1 MVPGV
6 RRVLIPLALACVAIA
21 ACDDDGGNGASGSTG
36 DQQTSAAASGGVK
49 LSRIGMFAQPTYV
62 TAPKGDRKRLFV
74 VEQEGTIR
82 VLVSRKVRSKP
93 FLDIS
98 ADVNCCGERGL
109 FSMAFAPDYA
119 DSGRFYV
126 YFTGGN
132 GDILVQQ
139 FTRSSNPDVADKGS
153 RREVIRIGHSQFP
166 NHNGGQLQTGPDGML
181 YLGTGDGGGGG
192 DPFRNGQSLSTLL
205 AKLLRI
211 DPRPGG
217 GYSVPTDNPFRGQGG
232 ARGEIWS
239 YGLRNPYR
247 FSFDRKTGAL
257 TIGDVG
263 QNSWDEVDFPRNS
276 GRGANFGWS
285 VFEANDRF
293 RPGSAPG
300 HVKPVIRSQLGTSD
314 GNCALIGGYVVRDSS
329 LKALNGRYVWGDNCN
344 PAIYSAK
351 LTTGGASAKRS
362 TGLRVRSLSSFG
374 EDGLGRVY
382 ATSLGGSV
390 YRLVPK

>member
-1 MVPGV
+1 V
-6 RRVLIPLALACVAIA
+6 RRVLIPLALACAAIA
-21 ACDDDGGNGASGSTG
+21 ACDDDGSGSTG
-36 DQQTSAAASGGVK
+36 GAGDPQTTAAASSVR
-49 LSRIGMFAQPTYV
+49 LARIGSFEQPTYV
-62 TAPKGDRKRLFV
+62 TAPKGDKRRLFV

-82 VLVSRKVRSKP
+82 LLVNRKKRSKP

-109 FSMAFAPDYA
+109 LSMAFAPDYA

-126 YFTGGN
+126 YFTGEN
-132 GDILVQQ
+132 GDIRVQQ
-139 FTRSSNPDVADKGS
+139 FTRSSNSEVADKGS
-153 RREVIRIGHSQFP
+153 RREVVRIGHSQFP

-192 DPFRNGQSLSTLL
+192 DTLRSGQSLGTLL
-205 AKLLRI
+205 GKLLRI

-217 GYSVPTDNPFRGQGG
+217 GYKIPTDNPFRGQSG

-247 FSFDRKTGAL
+247 FTFDRKTDAL
-257 TIGDVG
+257 AIGDVG
-263 QNSWDEVDFPRNS
+263 QDVWDEVDFPAKR

-285 VFEANDRF
+285 VFEADERF
-293 RPGSAPG
+293 RSGSAPG
-300 HVKPVIRSQLGTSD
+300 HVKPVIKSRLHQN

-351 LTTGGASAKRS
+351 LSTGGASTKRS
-362 TGLRVRSLSSFG
+362 TGLRVSSLSSFG

-390 YRLVPK
+390 YRLVAK

>member
-1 MVPGV
+1 V
-6 RRVLIPLALACVAIA
+6 RRVLIPLALACAAIA
-21 ACDDDGGNGASGSTG
+21 ACDEDRGNGASGSTSDG
-36 DQQTSAAASGGVK
+36 GEQTSAAASAAVR
-49 LSRIGMFAQPTYV
+49 LSKIGSFAQPTYL

-109 FSMAFAPDYA
+109 LSMAFAPDYA

-126 YFTGGN
+126 YFTGQN
-132 GDILVQQ
+132 GDIRVQQ

-153 RREVIRIGHSQFP
+153 RREVLRIGHSQFP

-181 YLGTGDGGGGG
+181 YLGTGDGGGSG
-192 DPFRNGQSLSTLL
+192 DTLRSGQSLGTLL
-205 AKLLRI
+205 GKLLRI

-217 GYSVPTDNPFRGQGG
+217 GYAIPADNPFRGQSG

-247 FSFDRKTGAL
+247 FTFDRKTGAL
-257 TIGDVG
+257 VIGDVG
-263 QNSWDEVDFPRNS
+263 QNSWDEVDFPAKG

-285 VFEANDRF
+285 VFEADERF
-293 RPGSAPG
+293 RSGSAPG
-300 HVKPVIRSQLGTSD
+300 HVKPVIRSRLGSSD

-329 LKALNGRYVWGDNCN
+329 LKALNGRYIWGDNCN

-351 LTTGGASAKRS
+351 LSTGGASTKRS
-362 TGLRVRSLSSFG
+362 TGLRVGSLSSFG
-374 EDGLGRVY
+374 EDALGRVY
-382 ATSLGGSV
+382 ATSLNGPV
-390 YRLVPK
+390 YRLVAK